1 MAGFLPMWSPIH
13 SNIGDGSN
21 LWNTAIQSQ
30 AKASDMLNAAVNT
43 IRTNQQNSANA
54 ALLQAYQKALAN
66 GATPDEARVSA
77 AAAAN
82 PFVTADTLSNMFQN
96 SRYDMYSNIQKA
108 QEDRTAK
115 DWQGQNEAARQSN
128 LVNTMYLKRDK
139 QGYNQSLD
147 NANAV
152 LSDIALKYFK
162 APDLNKTL
170 LDEDNTR
177 LGMANT
183 RQSMA
188 ERAQRMKLE
197 QEALTG
203 SDLIA
208 ETRAAM
214 ANSGEDPRSSTYG
227 AIFKDTLNKIAAA
240 KGIKNPSL
248 YVAKLAPEYLSYITQ
263 GNIYDKGKNLEP
275 YADISVGTENKSLD
289 NATNFTDDG
298 SEDLSLARGMA
309 KGGAVL
315 SASRAQTLKLAIKAS
330 DMTLTEEQEAKLANL
345 AKNPKATA
353 KDFNNFKD
361 EIIKTNATKAATN
374 PPEFQAAL
382 KGGLL
387 VSPAGSAGLLAYGPF
402 ARFMNQKFN
411 TQLPYMYTPANVSTL
426 NNIKFTDSGSG
437 IESTAKTEAE
447 QKVVND
453 FMGGINAA
461 KDQYNQRVN
470 DSKFLQNN
478 NNLAKKVAFDIDPT
492 ALTPTDSTFI
502 RAQVDAA
509 DTIYQN
515 QIDNITKN
523 YDSVLAK
530 VGNAK
535 DNFDPLKSALNAS
548 AKDYGQS
555 EEQLAK
561 QLGYDDNIPK
571 FREKYTAALNKAKE
585 LGATDAAAR
594 IAIQMLID
602 GGKFKSKTFTPDWWD
617 SDFTD
622 AVKVAMDTEAKAPGI
637 LTRLSTL
644 GTMRKRN
651 ELLRKIFNAKAAN
664 NKAEV
669 QKLQQQLQWTYS
681 KEAPLMS
688 SPQST
693 SN

>member
-1 MAGFLPMWSPIH
+1 MAGFLPMWSPIN

-21 LWNTAIQSQ
+21 LWDTAIKSQ
-30 AKASDMLNAAVNT
+30 ARASDMLNAAVDT

-54 ALLQAYQKALAN
+54 ALLQAYQKALAD
-66 GATPDEARVSA
+66 GATPDEARASA

-96 SRYDMYSNIQKA
+96 SRYDIYSNIQKV

-128 LVNTMYLKRDK
+128 IVNNMYLKRDK

-147 NANAV
+147 NANSV

-188 ERAQRMKLE
+188 ERAARMKLE

-203 SDLIA
+203 SNLIA

-214 ANSGEDPRSSTYG
+214 ADSGEDPRSSTYG
-227 AIFKDTLNKIAAA
+227 AIFRDTLNKIAAT

-248 YVAKLAPEYLSYITQ
+248 YVAKFAPNYLPYITQ

-289 NATNFTDDG
+289 DATNFTDDG

-309 KGGAVL
+309 KGGATL
-315 SASRAQTLKLAIKAS
+315 NASRAQIIRQVLKQDSINLDKE
-330 DMTLTEEQEAKLANL
+330 DEAKLANL
-345 AKNPKATA
+345 AKNPQTKTE
-353 KDFNNFKD
+353 DFNNFLNSVVQKQ
-361 EIIKTNATKAATN
+361 ISNGTKPSKAAQ
-374 PPEFQAAL
+374 QARLYAL
-382 KGGLL
+382 
-387 VSPAGSAGLLAYGPF
+387 AGPNAGMGAYAATLHNILIENSLA
-402 ARFMNQKFN
+402 
-411 TQLPYMYTPANVSTL
+411 
-426 NNIKFTDSGSG
+426 NNIRFTDSGSG
-437 IESTAKTEAE
+437 IESKAKTKIKQENFN
-447 QKVVND
+447 K
-453 FMGGINAA
+453 FMVGVNAA
-461 KDQYNQRVN
+461 NDQYNQRVN

-478 NNLAKKVAFDIDPT
+478 GNLAKKVAFDIDPT
-492 ALTPTDSTFI
+492 TLTPADSTFI
-502 RAQVDAA
+502 HAQVDTA

-523 YDSVLAK
+523 YNSVLAK
-530 VGNAK
+530 VVNAK

-561 QLGYDDNIPK
+561 QLGYDDITE

-669 QKLQQQLQWTYS
+669 KKLQQQLQWTYS
-681 KEAPLMS
+681 KEAPLIS

>member
-1 MAGFLPMWSPIH
+1 MAGFLPMWSPINT
-13 SNIGDGSN
+13 NIGDGSN
-21 LWNTAIQSQ
+21 LWGTALSNK
-30 AKASDMLNAAVNT
+30 AKAVDMLNEAVNT

-54 ALLQAYQKALAN
+54 ALLQTYQKALAD
-66 GATPDEARVSA
+66 GATPDEARASA

-128 LVNTMYLKRDK
+128 IVNNMYLKRNK

-203 SDLIA
+203 SNLIA

-214 ANSGEDPRSSTYG
+214 ADSGEDPRSSTYG
-227 AIFKDTLNKIAAA
+227 AIFRDTLNKIAAT

-248 YVAKLAPEYLSYITQ
+248 YVAKFAPNYLPYITQ

-275 YADISVGTENKSLD
+275 YADISVDTENKSLD

-309 KGGAVL
+309 KGGATL
-315 SASRAQTLKLAIKAS
+315 NASRAQIIRQVLKQDSINLDKE
-330 DMTLTEEQEAKLANL
+330 DEAKLANL
-345 AKNPKATA
+345 AKNPQTKTE
-353 KDFNNFKD
+353 DFNNFLNSVVQKQ
-361 EIIKTNATKAATN
+361 ISNGTKLSKAAQ
-374 PPEFQAAL
+374 QARLYA
-382 KGGLL
+382 
-387 VSPAGSAGLLAYGPF
+387 SAGPHAAMGAYVATLPNILIEDSLA
-402 ARFMNQKFN
+402 
-411 TQLPYMYTPANVSTL
+411 
-426 NNIKFTDSGSG
+426 NNIRFTDIGSG
-437 IESTAKTEAE
+437 IENKSKTEAGQE
-447 QKVVND
+447 NFNK
-453 FMGGINAA
+453 FMVGVNAA

-478 NNLAKKVAFDIDPT
+478 GNLAKKVAFDIDPT
-492 ALTPTDSTFI
+492 TLTPADSTFI
-502 RAQVDAA
+502 RAQVDTA
-509 DTIYQN
+509 DTIYQD

-523 YDSVLAK
+523 YNSVLAK

-561 QLGYDDNIPK
+561 QLGYDDIPK

-622 AVKVAMDTEAKAPGI
+622 AVKVAMDTEAKAPGM

-669 QKLQQQLQWTYS
+669 KKLQQQLQWTYS
-681 KEAPLMS
+681 KEAPLIS

>member
-1 MAGFLPMWSPIH
+1 MAGFLPMWSPIN

-21 LWNTAIQSQ
+21 LWDTAIKSQ
-30 AKASDMLNAAVNT
+30 ARASDMLNAAVDT

-54 ALLQAYQKALAN
+54 ALLQAYQKALAD
-66 GATPDEARVSA
+66 GATPDEARASA

-96 SRYDMYSNIQKA
+96 SRYDIYSNIQKA

-128 LVNTMYLKRDK
+128 IVNNMYLKRDK

-188 ERAQRMKLE
+188 ERAARMKLE

-203 SDLIA
+203 SNLIA

-214 ANSGEDPRSSTYG
+214 ADSGEDPRSSTYG
-227 AIFKDTLNKIAAA
+227 AIFRDTLNKIAAT

-248 YVAKLAPEYLSYITQ
+248 YVAKFAPNYLPYITQ

-289 NATNFTDDG
+289 DATNFTDDG

-309 KGGAVL
+309 KGGAIL
-315 SASRAQTLKLAIKAS
+315 NASRAQIIRQVLKQDNINLDK
-330 DMTLTEEQEAKLANL
+330 EEEAKLANL
-345 AKNPKATA
+345 AKNPQTKTE
-353 KDFNNFKD
+353 DFNNFLNSVVQKQ
-361 EIIKTNATKAATN
+361 ISNGTKLSKAAQ
-374 PPEFQAAL
+374 QARLYASVGPHAAMGAYAATL
-382 KGGLL
+382 PNILIED
-387 VSPAGSAGLLAYGPF
+387 SLAD
-402 ARFMNQKFN
+402 
-411 TQLPYMYTPANVSTL
+411 
-426 NNIKFTDSGSG
+426 NIRFTDSGSG
-437 IESTAKTEAE
+437 IESKAKTKIGQENFN
-447 QKVVND
+447 K
-453 FMGGINAA
+453 FMVGVNAA

-478 NNLAKKVAFDIDPT
+478 GNLAKKVAFDIDPT
-492 ALTPTDSTFI
+492 ALTPADSAFI
-502 RAQVDAA
+502 RAQVDTA
-509 DTIYQN
+509 DTIYQD
-515 QIDNITKN
+515 QINNLTKN
-523 YDSVLAK
+523 YNSVLAK

-561 QLGYDDNIPK
+561 QLGYDDIPE

-585 LGATDAAAR
+585 LGATDVAAR

-669 QKLQQQLQWTYS
+669 KKLQQQLQWAYS
-681 KEAPLMS
+681 KEAPLIS

>member
-21 LWNTAIQSQ
+21 LWDTAIRSQ
-30 AKASDMLNAAVNT
+30 AKASDMLNAAIDT
-43 IRTNQQNSANA
+43 IRTNQQNSANT

-66 GATPDEARVSA
+66 GATPDEARANA

-128 LVNTMYLKRDK
+128 IVNNMYLKRDK

-170 LDEDNTR
+170 LDEDNIR
-177 LGMANT
+177 LGMTNT
-183 RQSMA
+183 RQAMA

-197 QEALTG
+197 QDVLTG
-203 SDLIA
+203 SNLIA

-214 ANSGEDPRSSTYG
+214 ADSGEDPRSSTYG
-227 AIFKDTLNKIAAA
+227 AIFRDTLNKIAAA

-248 YVAKLAPEYLSYITQ
+248 YVAKFAPEYLPYITQ

-315 SASRAQTLKLAIKAS
+315 SASRAQIIRQVLKQDNINLDKE
-330 DMTLTEEQEAKLANL
+330 DEAKLANL
-345 AKNPKATA
+345 AKNPQTKTE
-353 KDFNNFKD
+353 DFNNFLNSVVQKQ
-361 EIIKTNATKAATN
+361 ISNGTKLSKATKQALLYAPIGPHAAMGVYAATLPN
-374 PPEFQAAL
+374 ILIEN
-382 KGGLL
+382 
-387 VSPAGSAGLLAYGPF
+387 SLA
-402 ARFMNQKFN
+402 
-411 TQLPYMYTPANVSTL
+411 
-426 NNIKFTDSGSG
+426 NNIRFTDTGSG
-437 IESTAKTEAE
+437 IENKSKTESG
-447 QKVVND
+447 QKNFNK
-453 FMGGINAA
+453 FMVGINAA

-478 NNLAKKVAFDIDPT
+478 GNLAKKVAFNIDPT
-492 ALTPTDSTFI
+492 SLTPADSTFI
-502 RAQVDAA
+502 RSQIDAA

-523 YDSVLAK
+523 YNSVLAK

-561 QLGYDDNIPK
+561 QLGYDDIPE

-585 LGATDAAAR
+585 LGATDTSAR

-651 ELLRKIFNAKAAN
+651 DLLRKIFNAKAAN

-681 KEAPLMS
+681 NEAPLIS